1 MSSECCR
8 GCLPTTDVEE
18 RKPAA
23 VFRRKA
29 FPNLTE
35 RGGAMW
41 KKTILAVLAALMVFC
56 GCHAAERQDPA
67 KMAEQARETLAKPFQ
82 TTAKVR
88 YQGMETTMTI
98 YKKPMN
104 CAVVTFDAPDTL
116 KEMKMT
122 FYTDRVTLSYGE
134 MKFDFEPDSVPG
146 QAASK
151 LILSALNDALND
163 QGMNIRQE
171 GEGVRFE
178 GSMEQGT
185 FSLLLD
191 RESGNL
197 LQLSLPEH
205 DLEMEVLNF
214 SILQD

>member
-1 MSSECCR
+1 M
-8 GCLPTTDVEE
+8 
-18 RKPAA
+18 
-23 VFRRKA
+23 
-29 FPNLTE
+29 
-35 RGGAMW
+35 
-41 KKTILAVLAALMVFC
+41 
-56 GCHAAERQDPA
+56 
-67 KMAEQARETLAKPFQ
+67 
-82 TTAKVR
+82 
-88 YQGMETTMTI
+88 
-98 YKKPMN
+98 
-104 CAVVTFDAPDTL
+104 
-116 KEMKMT
+116 
-122 FYTDRVTLSYGE
+122 TLSYGE

-151 LILSALNDALND
+151 LILSALNAALND